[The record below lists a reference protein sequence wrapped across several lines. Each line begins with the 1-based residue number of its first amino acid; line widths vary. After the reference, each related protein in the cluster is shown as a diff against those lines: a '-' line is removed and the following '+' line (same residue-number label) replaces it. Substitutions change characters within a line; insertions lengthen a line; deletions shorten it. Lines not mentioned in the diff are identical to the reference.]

1 MFYIVSLRNVG
12 NVQVIVK
19 KTGIYKASEVFLG
32 SLFIIQNAIISK
44 RFCSSIMAIMSI
56 FFNGYNIRYNINMID
71 ARIEMKKT
79 IITTSLVLT
88 IALLAAACGNKAKE
102 NANALSQNEQQTE
115 AAWQESEQQET
126 EKQNAEKEN
135 AADSG
140 EEQDENAPLGI
151 YKTELSNSYFEML
164 NDNYY
169 SLYATNQYFLA
180 DEKTTLRYP
189 ELADALM
196 QLKEQK
202 EHNFDM
208 ATESLLDS
216 QQFMIETESYPI
228 DLTDYTECRVLR
240 ADNVLFSFIET
251 NENYYGGAHG
261 MYSVAGYAFDVET
274 GKNLSFTDIV
284 VDETKIRDLIAE
296 KLDEEYGDIFFDD
309 IHTLIDQ
316 YDFNSLCWSISY
328 FDVTLYFNPYDL
340 GPYASGSQQVVFP
353 FSEYADL
360 FDEKYLSV
368 PEQFVT
374 QLSEYEQFCLDVNGD
389 GKNEDI
395 GLSSK
400 YLEDDCLSVLIS
412 VDGKETDSDS
422 WSYRID
428 TYLIK
433 VQNKVYLYLF
443 EHHENDYVTLKVY
456 DFAKEDFVE
465 NDNANLYIPEKSNF
479 EERDNISFCESTSPV
494 FSNPGKV
501 RMASRLETLST
512 YQGTKEYHVNESGM
526 LVTDDDYYDVEVS
539 FLIKTLEDIP
549 CQIVSGE
556 EMNTSESGTIPAG
569 TFVKIISATEDKVF
583 VVEAVGYAP
592 DENTDMYGFY
602 EDDNTQYNTEE
613 IFCIQLDEEFGNTLN
628 GRDVWELF
636 DGLMYAG

>member
-1 MFYIVSLRNVG
+1 
-12 NVQVIVK
+12 
-19 KTGIYKASEVFLG
+19 
-32 SLFIIQNAIISK
+32 
-44 RFCSSIMAIMSI
+44 
-56 FFNGYNIRYNINMID
+56 
-71 ARIEMKKT
+71 MKKK

-151 YKTELSNSYFEML
+151 YKTELSNSSFEML

-169 SLYATNQYFLA
+169 SIYATNQCFLA

-309 IHTLIDQ
+309 IHNLIDQ

-501 RMASRLETLST
+501 RMASRLEMLST

-549 CQIVSGE
+549 CQIVSAE

-583 VVEAVGYAP
+583 VVEAIGYAP
-592 DENTDMYGFY
+592 DENNDMYGFY
-602 EDDNTQYNTEE
+602 EDENTKYNTTEM
-613 IFCIQLDEEFGNTLN
+613 FCIQMDQEYGNTIN

>member
-1 MFYIVSLRNVG
+1 M
-12 NVQVIVK
+12 K
-19 KTGIYKASEVFLG
+19 KR
-32 SLFIIQNAIISK
+32 IIS
-44 RFCSSIMAIMSI
+44 
-56 FFNGYNIRYNINMID
+56 
-71 ARIEMKKT
+71 
-79 IITTSLVLT
+79 TSLVLT

-151 YKTELSNSYFEML
+151 YKTELSNSHFEML

-328 FDVTLYFNPYDL
+328 FDVTLFFNPYDL

-374 QLSEYEQFCLDVNGD
+374 QLSEYEQFCMDVNGD

-422 WSYRID
+422 RSYRID

-556 EMNTSESGTIPAG
+556 EMNTSESGTIPVG

-592 DENTDMYGFY
+592 DENNDMYGFY
-602 EDDNTQYNTEE
+602 EDDNTKYNTEE

>member
-1 MFYIVSLRNVG
+1 
-12 NVQVIVK
+12 
-19 KTGIYKASEVFLG
+19 
-32 SLFIIQNAIISK
+32 
-44 RFCSSIMAIMSI
+44 
-56 FFNGYNIRYNINMID
+56 
-71 ARIEMKKT
+71 MKKR

-88 IALLAAACGNKAKE
+88 IALLAAACGNKAEE

-126 EKQNAEKEN
+126 EKQTAEKEN

-151 YKTELSNSYFEML
+151 YKTELSNSHFEML

-261 MYSVAGYAFDVET
+261 MYSVAGYAFDVDT

-456 DFAKEDFVE
+456 DLAKEDFVE

-583 VVEAVGYAP
+583 VVEAIGYAP
-592 DENTDMYGFY
+592 DENNDMYGFY
-602 EDDNTQYNTEE
+602 EDDNTKYNTEE

>member
-1 MFYIVSLRNVG
+1 
-12 NVQVIVK
+12 
-19 KTGIYKASEVFLG
+19 
-32 SLFIIQNAIISK
+32 
-44 RFCSSIMAIMSI
+44 
-56 FFNGYNIRYNINMID
+56 
-71 ARIEMKKT
+71 MKKK

-151 YKTELSNSYFEML
+151 YKTELSNSSFEML

-169 SLYATNQYFLA
+169 SIYATNQCFLA

-216 QQFMIETESYPI
+216 QKFMIETESYPI

-309 IHTLIDQ
+309 IHNLIDQ

-501 RMASRLETLST
+501 RMASRLEMLST

-549 CQIVSGE
+549 CQIVSAE

-583 VVEAVGYAP
+583 VVEAIGYAP
-592 DENTDMYGFY
+592 DENNDMYGFY
-602 EDDNTQYNTEE
+602 EDENTKYNTTEM
-613 IFCIQLDEEFGNTLN
+613 FCIQMDQEYGNTIN

>member
-1 MFYIVSLRNVG
+1 
-12 NVQVIVK
+12 
-19 KTGIYKASEVFLG
+19 
-32 SLFIIQNAIISK
+32 
-44 RFCSSIMAIMSI
+44 
-56 FFNGYNIRYNINMID
+56 
-71 ARIEMKKT
+71 MKKT

-102 NANALSQNEQQTE
+102 NANALSQKEQQTE

-135 AADSG
+135 VADSG

-151 YKTELSNSYFEML
+151 YKTELSNSHFEML

-261 MYSVAGYAFDVET
+261 MYSVAGYAYDVET
-274 GKNLSFTDIV
+274 GKDLSFTDIV

-328 FDVTLYFNPYDL
+328 FAVTLYFNPYDL

-374 QLSEYEQFCLDVNGD
+374 QLDEYEQFCLDVNGD
-389 GKNEDI
+389 GKNENID
-395 GLSSK
+395 LSSK

-422 WSYRID
+422 RSYRID

-465 NDNANLYIPEKSNF
+465 NDNANLYIPGKSSF

-494 FSNPGKV
+494 FSNPEKV
-501 RMASRLETLST
+501 CMASRLDTLST
-512 YQGTKEYHVNESGM
+512 YEGTKEYHVNESGIP
-526 LVTDDDYYDVEVS
+526 VTEDDYYDVEVS

-549 CQIVSGE
+549 CHIVSGE
-556 EMNTSESGTIPAG
+556 DMNTSKSGTIPAG

-592 DENTDMYGFY
+592 DENNDMYGYY
-602 EDDNTQYNTEE
+602 EDENTKYNTEE
-613 IFCIQLDEEFGNTLN
+613 MYCIQLETEDGMELN

>member
-1 MFYIVSLRNVG
+1 M
-12 NVQVIVK
+12 K
-19 KTGIYKASEVFLG
+19 KR
-32 SLFIIQNAIISK
+32 IIS
-44 RFCSSIMAIMSI
+44 
-56 FFNGYNIRYNINMID
+56 
-71 ARIEMKKT
+71 
-79 IITTSLVLT
+79 TSLVLT
-88 IALLAAACGNKAKE
+88 IAFLAAACGNKAEE

-115 AAWQESEQQET
+115 AAWQESEQQEN
-126 EKQNAEKEN
+126 EKQTAKKEN

-151 YKTELSNSYFEML
+151 YKTELSNSSFEML

-189 ELADALM
+189 KLADALM

-216 QQFMIETESYPI
+216 QKFMIETESYPI

-309 IHTLIDQ
+309 IHNLIDQ

-422 WSYRID
+422 RSYRID

-549 CQIVSGE
+549 CQIVSAE

-583 VVEAVGYAP
+583 VVEAIGYAP
-592 DENTDMYGFY
+592 DENNDMYGFY
-602 EDDNTQYNTEE
+602 EDENTKYNTEE

>member
-1 MFYIVSLRNVG
+1 
-12 NVQVIVK
+12 
-19 KTGIYKASEVFLG
+19 
-32 SLFIIQNAIISK
+32 
-44 RFCSSIMAIMSI
+44 
-56 FFNGYNIRYNINMID
+56 
-71 ARIEMKKT
+71 MKKT

-88 IALLAAACGNKAKE
+88 IALLVAACGNKAKE
-102 NANALSQNEQQTE
+102 NANALSQKEQQTE

-126 EKQNAEKEN
+126 EKQTAEKEN

-151 YKTELSNSYFEML
+151 YKTELSNSHFEML

-261 MYSVAGYAFDVET
+261 MYSVAGYAYDVET

-316 YDFNSLCWSISY
+316 YDFNSLCWSISC

-374 QLSEYEQFCLDVNGD
+374 QLSEYEQFCMDVNGD

-583 VVEAVGYAP
+583 VVEAIGYAP
-592 DENTDMYGFY
+592 DENNDMYGFY
-602 EDDNTQYNTEE
+602 EDDNTKYNTEE

>member
-1 MFYIVSLRNVG
+1 
-12 NVQVIVK
+12 
-19 KTGIYKASEVFLG
+19 
-32 SLFIIQNAIISK
+32 
-44 RFCSSIMAIMSI
+44 
-56 FFNGYNIRYNINMID
+56 
-71 ARIEMKKT
+71 MKKT

-88 IALLAAACGNKAKE
+88 IALLAAACGNKAEE

-126 EKQNAEKEN
+126 EKQTAEKEN

-151 YKTELSNSYFEML
+151 YKTELSNSHFEML

-189 ELADALM
+189 KLADALM

-202 EHNFDM
+202 EQNFDM

-374 QLSEYEQFCLDVNGD
+374 QLSEYEQFCMDVNGD

-583 VVEAVGYAP
+583 VVEAIGYAP
-592 DENTDMYGFY
+592 DENNDMYGFY
-602 EDDNTQYNTEE
+602 EDENTKYNTEE

>member
-1 MFYIVSLRNVG
+1 
-12 NVQVIVK
+12 
-19 KTGIYKASEVFLG
+19 
-32 SLFIIQNAIISK
+32 
-44 RFCSSIMAIMSI
+44 
-56 FFNGYNIRYNINMID
+56 
-71 ARIEMKKT
+71 MKKR

-88 IALLAAACGNKAKE
+88 IALLAAACGNKAEE

-151 YKTELSNSYFEML
+151 YKTELSNSHFEML

-189 ELADALM
+189 KLADALM

-374 QLSEYEQFCLDVNGD
+374 QLSEYEQFCMDVNGD

-422 WSYRID
+422 RSYRID

-583 VVEAVGYAP
+583 VVEAIGYAP
-592 DENTDMYGFY
+592 DENNDMYGFY

>member
-1 MFYIVSLRNVG
+1 M
-12 NVQVIVK
+12 K
-19 KTGIYKASEVFLG
+19 KR
-32 SLFIIQNAIISK
+32 IIS
-44 RFCSSIMAIMSI
+44 
-56 FFNGYNIRYNINMID
+56 
-71 ARIEMKKT
+71 
-79 IITTSLVLT
+79 TSLVLT

-151 YKTELSNSYFEML
+151 YKTELSNSHFEML

-180 DEKTTLRYP
+180 DEKTSLRYP

-261 MYSVAGYAFDVET
+261 MYSVAGYAFDVDT

-340 GPYASGSQQVVFP
+340 GPFSSGSQQVVFP

-374 QLSEYEQFCLDVNGD
+374 QLSEYEQFCMDVNGD

-422 WSYRID
+422 RSYRID

-583 VVEAVGYAP
+583 VVEAIGYAP

-602 EDDNTQYNTEE
+602 EDDNTKYNTEE
-613 IFCIQLDEEFGNTLN
+613 IFCMQLDEEFGNTLN

>member
-1 MFYIVSLRNVG
+1 M
-12 NVQVIVK
+12 K
-19 KTGIYKASEVFLG
+19 KR
-32 SLFIIQNAIISK
+32 IIS
-44 RFCSSIMAIMSI
+44 
-56 FFNGYNIRYNINMID
+56 
-71 ARIEMKKT
+71 
-79 IITTSLVLT
+79 TSLVLT

-151 YKTELSNSYFEML
+151 YKTELSNSHFEML

-180 DEKTTLRYP
+180 DEKTSLRYP

-216 QQFMIETESYPI
+216 QKFMIETESYPI

-583 VVEAVGYAP
+583 VVEAIGYAP
-592 DENTDMYGFY
+592 DENNDMYGFY
-602 EDDNTQYNTEE
+602 EDDNTKYNTEE

>member
-1 MFYIVSLRNVG
+1 M
-12 NVQVIVK
+12 K
-19 KTGIYKASEVFLG
+19 KR
-32 SLFIIQNAIISK
+32 IIS
-44 RFCSSIMAIMSI
+44 I
-56 FFNGYNIRYNINMID
+56 
-71 ARIEMKKT
+71 
-79 IITTSLVLT
+79 SLVLT

-151 YKTELSNSYFEML
+151 YKTELSNSHFEML

-216 QQFMIETESYPI
+216 HQFMIETESYPI

-240 ADNVLFSFIET
+240 ADNVLFSFTET

-261 MYSVAGYAFDVET
+261 MYSVAGYAFDVDT

-284 VDETKIRDLIAE
+284 VDESKIRDLIAE

-374 QLSEYEQFCLDVNGD
+374 QLDEYEQFCLDVNGD
-389 GKNEDI
+389 GKNENID
-395 GLSSK
+395 LSSK

-512 YQGTKEYHVNESGM
+512 YQGTKEYHVNESGL

-583 VVEAVGYAP
+583 VVEAIGYAP
-592 DENTDMYGFY
+592 DENNDMYGFY

>member
-1 MFYIVSLRNVG
+1 M
-12 NVQVIVK
+12 K
-19 KTGIYKASEVFLG
+19 KR
-32 SLFIIQNAIISK
+32 IIS
-44 RFCSSIMAIMSI
+44 
-56 FFNGYNIRYNINMID
+56 
-71 ARIEMKKT
+71 
-79 IITTSLVLT
+79 TSLVLT

-151 YKTELSNSYFEML
+151 YKTELSNSHFEML

-180 DEKTTLRYP
+180 DEKTALRYP
-189 ELADALM
+189 KLADALM

-360 FDEKYLSV
+360 FDEKYLYV

-374 QLSEYEQFCLDVNGD
+374 QLSEYEQFCMDVNGD

-422 WSYRID
+422 RSYRID

-592 DENTDMYGFY
+592 DENNDMYGFY
-602 EDDNTQYNTEE
+602 EDDNTKYNTEE

>member
-1 MFYIVSLRNVG
+1 
-12 NVQVIVK
+12 
-19 KTGIYKASEVFLG
+19 
-32 SLFIIQNAIISK
+32 
-44 RFCSSIMAIMSI
+44 
-56 FFNGYNIRYNINMID
+56 
-71 ARIEMKKT
+71 MKKR

-88 IALLAAACGNKAKE
+88 IALLAAACGNKAEE

-115 AAWQESEQQET
+115 AARQESEQQET

-151 YKTELSNSYFEML
+151 YKTELSNSHFEML

-189 ELADALM
+189 ELADALR

-261 MYSVAGYAFDVET
+261 MYSVAGYAFDVDT

-340 GPYASGSQQVVFP
+340 GPYASGSQQVVLP

-374 QLSEYEQFCLDVNGD
+374 QLSEYEQFCMDVNGD

-479 EERDNISFCESTSPV
+479 EERDNISFCESTGPV

-592 DENTDMYGFY
+592 DENNDMYGFY
-602 EDDNTQYNTEE
+602 EDDNTKYNTEE

>member
-1 MFYIVSLRNVG
+1 M
-12 NVQVIVK
+12 K
-19 KTGIYKASEVFLG
+19 KR
-32 SLFIIQNAIISK
+32 IIS
-44 RFCSSIMAIMSI
+44 
-56 FFNGYNIRYNINMID
+56 
-71 ARIEMKKT
+71 
-79 IITTSLVLT
+79 TSLVLT
-88 IALLAAACGNKAKE
+88 IALWTAACGNKAKE

-126 EKQNAEKEN
+126 EKQTAKKEN
-135 AADSG
+135 AADS
-140 EEQDENAPLGI
+140 EEEQVPLEEDQDENAPLGI
-151 YKTELSNSYFEML
+151 YKTELSNSHFEML

-216 QQFMIETESYPI
+216 HQFMIETESYPI

-261 MYSVAGYAFDVET
+261 MYSVAGYAFDVDT

-284 VDETKIRDLIAE
+284 VDESKIRDLIAE

-309 IHTLIDQ
+309 IYTLIDQ

-389 GKNEDI
+389 GKNENID
-395 GLSSK
+395 LSSK

-465 NDNANLYIPEKSNF
+465 NDNANLCIPGKSNF

-583 VVEAVGYAP
+583 VVEAIGYAP
-592 DENTDMYGFY
+592 DENNDMYGFY
-602 EDDNTQYNTEE
+602 EDDNTKYNTEE

-628 GRDVWELF
+628 GRDVWKLF

>member
-1 MFYIVSLRNVG
+1 
-12 NVQVIVK
+12 
-19 KTGIYKASEVFLG
+19 
-32 SLFIIQNAIISK
+32 
-44 RFCSSIMAIMSI
+44 
-56 FFNGYNIRYNINMID
+56 
-71 ARIEMKKT
+71 MKKT

-88 IALLAAACGNKAKE
+88 IALLVAACGNKAKE
-102 NANALSQNEQQTE
+102 NANALSQKEQQTE

-135 AADSG
+135 VADSG

-151 YKTELSNSYFEML
+151 YKTELSNSHFEML

-374 QLSEYEQFCLDVNGD
+374 QLDEYEQFCLDVNGD
-389 GKNEDI
+389 GKNENID
-395 GLSSK
+395 LSSK

-465 NDNANLYIPEKSNF
+465 NDNANLYIPGKSSF

-494 FSNPGKV
+494 FSNPEKV
-501 RMASRLETLST
+501 CMASRLDTLST
-512 YQGTKEYHVNESGM
+512 YEGTKEYHVNESGIP
-526 LVTDDDYYDVEVS
+526 VTEDDYYDVEVS

-549 CQIVSGE
+549 CHIVSGE
-556 EMNTSESGTIPAG
+556 DMNTAKSGTIPAG

-583 VVEAVGYAP
+583 VVEAVGYVP
-592 DENTDMYGFY
+592 DENNDMYGFY
-602 EDDNTQYNTEE
+602 EDENTKYNTEE
-613 IFCIQLDEEFGNTLN
+613 MYCIQLDEEFGNTLN
-628 GRDVWELF
+628 GRDVWDLF

>member
-1 MFYIVSLRNVG
+1 
-12 NVQVIVK
+12 
-19 KTGIYKASEVFLG
+19 
-32 SLFIIQNAIISK
+32 
-44 RFCSSIMAIMSI
+44 
-56 FFNGYNIRYNINMID
+56 
-71 ARIEMKKT
+71 MKKT

-102 NANALSQNEQQTE
+102 NANALSQKEQQTE

-135 AADSG
+135 VADSG

-151 YKTELSNSYFEML
+151 YKTELSNSHFEML

-180 DEKTTLRYP
+180 DEKTSLRYP
-189 ELADALM
+189 KLADALM

-374 QLSEYEQFCLDVNGD
+374 QLSEYEQFCMDVNGD

-465 NDNANLYIPEKSNF
+465 NDNANLYIPGKSSF

-583 VVEAVGYAP
+583 VVEAIGYAP
-592 DENTDMYGFY
+592 DENNDMYGFY
-602 EDDNTQYNTEE
+602 EDDNTKYNTEE

>member
-1 MFYIVSLRNVG
+1 M
-12 NVQVIVK
+12 K
-19 KTGIYKASEVFLG
+19 KK
-32 SLFIIQNAIISK
+32 IIS
-44 RFCSSIMAIMSI
+44 
-56 FFNGYNIRYNINMID
+56 
-71 ARIEMKKT
+71 
-79 IITTSLVLT
+79 TSLVLT

-374 QLSEYEQFCLDVNGD
+374 QLSEYEQFCMDVNGD

-422 WSYRID
+422 RSYRID

-433 VQNKVYLYLF
+433 VQNKVYFYLF

-583 VVEAVGYAP
+583 VVEAIGYAP
-592 DENTDMYGFY
+592 DENNDMYGFY

>member
-1 MFYIVSLRNVG
+1 M
-12 NVQVIVK
+12 K
-19 KTGIYKASEVFLG
+19 KK
-32 SLFIIQNAIISK
+32 IIS
-44 RFCSSIMAIMSI
+44 
-56 FFNGYNIRYNINMID
+56 
-71 ARIEMKKT
+71 
-79 IITTSLVLT
+79 TSLVLT
-88 IALLAAACGNKAKE
+88 IALLAAACGNTAEE

-115 AAWQESEQQET
+115 AARQESEQQET

-151 YKTELSNSYFEML
+151 YKTELSNSHFEML

-189 ELADALM
+189 ELADALR

-592 DENTDMYGFY
+592 DENNDMYGFY
-602 EDDNTQYNTEE
+602 EDDNTKYNTEE

>member
-1 MFYIVSLRNVG
+1 
-12 NVQVIVK
+12 
-19 KTGIYKASEVFLG
+19 
-32 SLFIIQNAIISK
+32 
-44 RFCSSIMAIMSI
+44 
-56 FFNGYNIRYNINMID
+56 
-71 ARIEMKKT
+71 MKKKMKMIST
-79 IITTSLVLT
+79 LLVLT
-88 IALLAAACGNKAKE
+88 IVFSITACGKKTEE
-102 NANALSQNEQQTE
+102 NIDSVSQSEQQTE
-115 AAWQESEQQET
+115 AAWQEQESAQQEE
-126 EKQNAEKEN
+126 EKQTAEKEN
-135 AADSG
+135 AAGGEEEQTSTE

-151 YKTELSNSYFEML
+151 YKTELSNSYFEMV

-169 SLYATNQYFLA
+169 SLYATNQFFLA
-180 DEKTTLRYP
+180 DEETTLRYP

-216 QQFMIETESYPI
+216 HQFMIETESYPI

-261 MYSVAGYAFDVET
+261 MYSVAGYAYDVET
-274 GKNLSFTDIV
+274 GKELSFTDIV
-284 VDETKIRDLIAE
+284 VDESKIRDLIAE

-309 IHTLIDQ
+309 IYTLIDQ

-328 FDVTLYFNPYDL
+328 FAVTLYFNPYDL

-374 QLSEYEQFCLDVNGD
+374 QLGEYEQFCLDVNGD
-389 GKNEDI
+389 GKNENID
-395 GLSSK
+395 LSSK

-465 NDNANLYIPEKSNF
+465 NDNANLYIPGKSSF

-494 FSNPGKV
+494 FSNPEKV
-501 RMASRLETLST
+501 RMASRLDTLST
-512 YQGTKEYHVNESGM
+512 YEGTKEYHVNESGM
-526 LVTDDDYYDVEVS
+526 LVTEDDYYDVEVS

-549 CQIVSGE
+549 CHIVSGE
-556 EMNTSESGTIPAG
+556 DMNTSKSGTIPAG

-583 VVEAVGYAP
+583 VVEAVGYVP
-592 DENTDMYGFY
+592 DENNDMYGFY
-602 EDDNTQYNTEE
+602 EDENTKYNTEE
-613 IFCIQLDEEFGNTLN
+613 MYCIQLETEDGMELN

>member
-1 MFYIVSLRNVG
+1 
-12 NVQVIVK
+12 
-19 KTGIYKASEVFLG
+19 
-32 SLFIIQNAIISK
+32 
-44 RFCSSIMAIMSI
+44 
-56 FFNGYNIRYNINMID
+56 
-71 ARIEMKKT
+71 
-79 IITTSLVLT
+79 
-88 IALLAAACGNKAKE
+88 
-102 NANALSQNEQQTE
+102 
-115 AAWQESEQQET
+115 
-126 EKQNAEKEN
+126 
-135 AADSG
+135 
-140 EEQDENAPLGI
+140 
-151 YKTELSNSYFEML
+151 
-164 NDNYY
+164 
-169 SLYATNQYFLA
+169 
-180 DEKTTLRYP
+180 
-189 ELADALM
+189 
-196 QLKEQK
+196 
-202 EHNFDM
+202 M

-261 MYSVAGYAFDVET
+261 MYSVAGYAYDVET
-274 GKNLSFTDIV
+274 GKDLSFTDIV
-284 VDETKIRDLIAE
+284 VDESKIRDLIAE

-309 IHTLIDQ
+309 IYTLIDQ
-316 YDFNSLCWSISY
+316 YDFHSLCWSISY
-328 FDVTLYFNPYDL
+328 FGVTLYFNPYDL

-374 QLSEYEQFCLDVNGD
+374 QLSEYEQFCMDVNGD

-465 NDNANLYIPEKSNF
+465 NDNANLYIPEKSNY

-583 VVEAVGYAP
+583 VMEAVGYVP
-592 DENTDMYGFY
+592 DENNDMYGFY
-602 EDDNTQYNTEE
+602 EEDNTKYNTEE

>member
-1 MFYIVSLRNVG
+1 
-12 NVQVIVK
+12 
-19 KTGIYKASEVFLG
+19 
-32 SLFIIQNAIISK
+32 
-44 RFCSSIMAIMSI
+44 
-56 FFNGYNIRYNINMID
+56 
-71 ARIEMKKT
+71 
-79 IITTSLVLT
+79 
-88 IALLAAACGNKAKE
+88 
-102 NANALSQNEQQTE
+102 
-115 AAWQESEQQET
+115 
-126 EKQNAEKEN
+126 
-135 AADSG
+135 
-140 EEQDENAPLGI
+140 
-151 YKTELSNSYFEML
+151 ML

-216 QQFMIETESYPI
+216 QKFMIETESYPI

-261 MYSVAGYAFDVET
+261 MYSVASYAFDVET

-479 EERDNISFCESTSPV
+479 EERDNISFCESTGPV

-512 YQGTKEYHVNESGM
+512 YQGTKEYHVNESGL

-569 TFVKIISATEDKVF
+569 TFFKIISATEDKVF
-583 VVEAVGYAP
+583 VVEAIGYAP

-602 EDDNTQYNTEE
+602 EDDNTKYNTEE

-628 GRDVWELF
+628 GRDVRELF

>member
-1 MFYIVSLRNVG
+1 M
-12 NVQVIVK
+12 K
-19 KTGIYKASEVFLG
+19 KR
-32 SLFIIQNAIISK
+32 IIS
-44 RFCSSIMAIMSI
+44 
-56 FFNGYNIRYNINMID
+56 
-71 ARIEMKKT
+71 
-79 IITTSLVLT
+79 TSLVLT
-88 IALLAAACGNKAKE
+88 ISLLAAACGNKAKE
-102 NANALSQNEQQTE
+102 NANALLQNEQQTE
-115 AAWQESEQQET
+115 AAWQESEQQEN
-126 EKQNAEKEN
+126 EKQTTEKEN

-151 YKTELSNSYFEML
+151 YKTELSNSHFEML

-309 IHTLIDQ
+309 IHNLIDQ

-374 QLSEYEQFCLDVNGD
+374 QLSEYEQFCMDVNGD

-465 NDNANLYIPEKSNF
+465 NDNANLYIPEKSNY

-494 FSNPGKV
+494 FSNPEKV

-602 EDDNTQYNTEE
+602 EDDNTKYNTEE

>member
-1 MFYIVSLRNVG
+1 M
-12 NVQVIVK
+12 K
-19 KTGIYKASEVFLG
+19 KK
-32 SLFIIQNAIISK
+32 IIS
-44 RFCSSIMAIMSI
+44 
-56 FFNGYNIRYNINMID
+56 
-71 ARIEMKKT
+71 
-79 IITTSLVLT
+79 TSLVLT
-88 IALLAAACGNKAKE
+88 IALWTAACGNKAKE

-151 YKTELSNSYFEML
+151 YKTELSNSHFEML

-169 SLYATNQYFLA
+169 SLYAKNQYFLA

-189 ELADALM
+189 KLADALM

-374 QLSEYEQFCLDVNGD
+374 QLSEYEQFCMDVNGD
-389 GKNEDI
+389 GENEDI

-422 WSYRID
+422 RSYRID

-465 NDNANLYIPEKSNF
+465 NDDANLYIPEKSNF

-526 LVTDDDYYDVEVS
+526 LFTDDDYYDVEVS

-569 TFVKIISATEDKVF
+569 TFVKIIAATEDKVF

-602 EDDNTQYNTEE
+602 EDDNTKYNTEE

>member
-1 MFYIVSLRNVG
+1 M
-12 NVQVIVK
+12 K
-19 KTGIYKASEVFLG
+19 KK
-32 SLFIIQNAIISK
+32 IIS
-44 RFCSSIMAIMSI
+44 
-56 FFNGYNIRYNINMID
+56 
-71 ARIEMKKT
+71 
-79 IITTSLVLT
+79 TSLVLT

-151 YKTELSNSYFEML
+151 YKTELSNSHFEML

-374 QLSEYEQFCLDVNGD
+374 QLSEYEQFCMDVNGD

-465 NDNANLYIPEKSNF
+465 NDDANLYIPEKSNF

-583 VVEAVGYAP
+583 VVEAIGYAP
-592 DENTDMYGFY
+592 DENNDMYGFY

>member
-1 MFYIVSLRNVG
+1 M
-12 NVQVIVK
+12 K
-19 KTGIYKASEVFLG
+19 KR
-32 SLFIIQNAIISK
+32 IIS
-44 RFCSSIMAIMSI
+44 
-56 FFNGYNIRYNINMID
+56 
-71 ARIEMKKT
+71 
-79 IITTSLVLT
+79 TSLVLT
-88 IALLAAACGNKAKE
+88 ISLLAAACGNKAKE
-102 NANALSQNEQQTE
+102 NANALLQNEQQTE
-115 AAWQESEQQET
+115 AAWQESEQQEN
-126 EKQNAEKEN
+126 EKQTTEKEN

-151 YKTELSNSYFEML
+151 YKTELSNSSFEML

-189 ELADALM
+189 KLADALM

-309 IHTLIDQ
+309 IHNLIDQ

-374 QLSEYEQFCLDVNGD
+374 QLSEYEQFCMDVNGD

-583 VVEAVGYAP
+583 VVEAIGYAP

>member
-1 MFYIVSLRNVG
+1 M
-12 NVQVIVK
+12 K
-19 KTGIYKASEVFLG
+19 KR
-32 SLFIIQNAIISK
+32 IIS
-44 RFCSSIMAIMSI
+44 
-56 FFNGYNIRYNINMID
+56 
-71 ARIEMKKT
+71 
-79 IITTSLVLT
+79 TSLVLT

-102 NANALSQNEQQTE
+102 NANALLQNEQQTE

-151 YKTELSNSYFEML
+151 YKTELSNSSFEML

-374 QLSEYEQFCLDVNGD
+374 QLSEYEQFCMDVNGD

-465 NDNANLYIPEKSNF
+465 NDNANLYIPGKSNF

-494 FSNPGKV
+494 FSNPEKV
-501 RMASRLETLST
+501 CMASRLETLST

-549 CQIVSGE
+549 CHIVSGE
-556 EMNTSESGTIPAG
+556 DMNTAKSGTIPAG

-592 DENTDMYGFY
+592 DENNDMYGFY
-602 EDDNTQYNTEE
+602 EDDNTKYNTEE

>member
-1 MFYIVSLRNVG
+1 M
-12 NVQVIVK
+12 K
-19 KTGIYKASEVFLG
+19 KR
-32 SLFIIQNAIISK
+32 IIS
-44 RFCSSIMAIMSI
+44 
-56 FFNGYNIRYNINMID
+56 
-71 ARIEMKKT
+71 
-79 IITTSLVLT
+79 TSLVLT
-88 IALLAAACGNKAKE
+88 ISLLAAACGNKAKE
-102 NANALSQNEQQTE
+102 NANALLQNEQQTE
-115 AAWQESEQQET
+115 AAWQESEQQEN
-126 EKQNAEKEN
+126 EKQTTEKEN

-151 YKTELSNSYFEML
+151 YKTELSNSSFEML

-189 ELADALM
+189 KLADALM

-216 QQFMIETESYPI
+216 QKFMIETESYPI

-309 IHTLIDQ
+309 IHNLIDQ

-374 QLSEYEQFCLDVNGD
+374 QLSEYEQFCMDVNGD

-583 VVEAVGYAP
+583 VVEAIGYAP

>member
-1 MFYIVSLRNVG
+1 M
-12 NVQVIVK
+12 K
-19 KTGIYKASEVFLG
+19 KK
-32 SLFIIQNAIISK
+32 IIS
-44 RFCSSIMAIMSI
+44 
-56 FFNGYNIRYNINMID
+56 
-71 ARIEMKKT
+71 T
-79 IITTSLVLT
+79 LLVLA
-88 IALLAAACGNKAKE
+88 IALSTAACGNTAEE

-151 YKTELSNSYFEML
+151 YKTELSNSHFEML

-180 DEKTTLRYP
+180 DEKTALRYP
-189 ELADALM
+189 KLADALM

-374 QLSEYEQFCLDVNGD
+374 QLSEYEQFCMDVNGD

-465 NDNANLYIPEKSNF
+465 NDNANLYIPGKSSF

-592 DENTDMYGFY
+592 DENNDMYGFY

>member
-1 MFYIVSLRNVG
+1 
-12 NVQVIVK
+12 
-19 KTGIYKASEVFLG
+19 
-32 SLFIIQNAIISK
+32 
-44 RFCSSIMAIMSI
+44 
-56 FFNGYNIRYNINMID
+56 
-71 ARIEMKKT
+71 MKKT

-88 IALLAAACGNKAKE
+88 IALLAAACGNKAEE

-115 AAWQESEQQET
+115 AARQESEQQET

-151 YKTELSNSYFEML
+151 YKTELSNSHFEML
-164 NDNYY
+164 NDDYY

-340 GPYASGSQQVVFP
+340 GPYASGSQQVVLP

-374 QLSEYEQFCLDVNGD
+374 QLSEYEQFCMDVNGD

-583 VVEAVGYAP
+583 VVEAIGYAP

>member
-1 MFYIVSLRNVG
+1 
-12 NVQVIVK
+12 
-19 KTGIYKASEVFLG
+19 
-32 SLFIIQNAIISK
+32 
-44 RFCSSIMAIMSI
+44 
-56 FFNGYNIRYNINMID
+56 
-71 ARIEMKKT
+71 MKKKMKMIST
-79 IITTSLVLT
+79 LLVLT
-88 IALLAAACGNKAKE
+88 IVFSITACGKKTEE
-102 NANALSQNEQQTE
+102 NTDSVSQSEQQTE
-115 AAWQESEQQET
+115 AAWQEQESAQQEE
-126 EKQNAEKEN
+126 EKQTAEKEN
-135 AADSG
+135 AAGGEEEQTSAE

-151 YKTELSNSYFEML
+151 YKTELSNSYFEMV

-169 SLYATNQYFLA
+169 SLYATNQFFLA
-180 DEKTTLRYP
+180 DEETTLRYP

-202 EHNFDM
+202 EHAFDM

-216 QQFMIETESYPI
+216 HQFMVETEGYPI

-261 MYSVAGYAFDVET
+261 MYSVAGYAYDVET
-274 GKNLSFTDIV
+274 GKELSLTDIV
-284 VDETKIRDLIAE
+284 VDESKIRDLIAE

-309 IHTLIDQ
+309 IYTLIDQ

-328 FDVTLYFNPYDL
+328 FGVTLYFNPYDL
-340 GPYASGSQQVVFP
+340 GPYASGSQQVVLP

-374 QLSEYEQFCLDVNGD
+374 QLGEYEQFCLDVNGD
-389 GKNEDI
+389 GKNENID
-395 GLSSK
+395 LSSK
-400 YLEDDCLSVLIS
+400 YLEDDFLSVLIS

-465 NDNANLYIPEKSNF
+465 NDNANLYIPGKSSF

-494 FSNPGKV
+494 FSNPEKV
-501 RMASRLETLST
+501 RMASRLDTLST
-512 YQGTKEYHVNESGM
+512 YEGTKEYHVNESGIPI
-526 LVTDDDYYDVEVS
+526 TEDDCYDVEVS

-549 CQIVSGE
+549 CHIVSGE
-556 EMNTSESGTIPAG
+556 DMNTSKSGTIPAG

-583 VVEAVGYAP
+583 VVEAVGYVP
-592 DENTDMYGFY
+592 DENNDMYGFY
-602 EDDNTQYNTEE
+602 EDENTKYNTEE
-613 IFCIQLDEEFGNTLN
+613 MYCIQLDEEFGNTLN
-628 GRDVWELF
+628 GRDVWDLF
-636 DGLMYAG
+636 DELMYAG

>member
-1 MFYIVSLRNVG
+1 M
-12 NVQVIVK
+12 K
-19 KTGIYKASEVFLG
+19 KR
-32 SLFIIQNAIISK
+32 IIS
-44 RFCSSIMAIMSI
+44 
-56 FFNGYNIRYNINMID
+56 
-71 ARIEMKKT
+71 
-79 IITTSLVLT
+79 TSLVLT

-151 YKTELSNSYFEML
+151 YKTELSNSHFEML

-261 MYSVAGYAFDVET
+261 MYSVAGYAFDVDT

-374 QLSEYEQFCLDVNGD
+374 QLSEYEQFCMDVNGD

-479 EERDNISFCESTSPV
+479 EERDNISFCESTGPV

-592 DENTDMYGFY
+592 DENNDMYGFY
-602 EDDNTQYNTEE
+602 EDDNTKYNTEE

>member
-1 MFYIVSLRNVG
+1 M
-12 NVQVIVK
+12 K
-19 KTGIYKASEVFLG
+19 KK
-32 SLFIIQNAIISK
+32 IIS
-44 RFCSSIMAIMSI
+44 
-56 FFNGYNIRYNINMID
+56 
-71 ARIEMKKT
+71 
-79 IITTSLVLT
+79 TSLVLT

-126 EKQNAEKEN
+126 EKQNDEKEN

-151 YKTELSNSYFEML
+151 YKTELSNSHFEML

-202 EHNFDM
+202 EQNFDM

-309 IHTLIDQ
+309 IHNLIDQ

-556 EMNTSESGTIPAG
+556 EINTSESGTIPAG

-583 VVEAVGYAP
+583 VVEAIGYAP
-592 DENTDMYGFY
+592 DENNDMYGFY

>member
-1 MFYIVSLRNVG
+1 
-12 NVQVIVK
+12 
-19 KTGIYKASEVFLG
+19 
-32 SLFIIQNAIISK
+32 
-44 RFCSSIMAIMSI
+44 
-56 FFNGYNIRYNINMID
+56 
-71 ARIEMKKT
+71 MKKR
-79 IITTSLVLT
+79 IIITSLVLT
-88 IALLAAACGNKAKE
+88 IALLAAACGNKAEE

-115 AAWQESEQQET
+115 AARQESEQQET

-151 YKTELSNSYFEML
+151 YKTELSNSHFEML

-189 ELADALM
+189 KLADALM

-374 QLSEYEQFCLDVNGD
+374 QLSEYEQFCMDVNGD

-479 EERDNISFCESTSPV
+479 EERDNISFCESTGPV

-592 DENTDMYGFY
+592 DENNDMYGFY

>member
-1 MFYIVSLRNVG
+1 
-12 NVQVIVK
+12 
-19 KTGIYKASEVFLG
+19 
-32 SLFIIQNAIISK
+32 
-44 RFCSSIMAIMSI
+44 
-56 FFNGYNIRYNINMID
+56 
-71 ARIEMKKT
+71 MKKR

-88 IALLAAACGNKAKE
+88 IALLAAACGNKAEE

-115 AAWQESEQQET
+115 AARQESEQQET

-151 YKTELSNSYFEML
+151 YKTELSNSHFEML
-164 NDNYY
+164 NDDYY

-189 ELADALM
+189 ELADALR

-261 MYSVAGYAFDVET
+261 MYSVAGYAFDVDT

-340 GPYASGSQQVVFP
+340 GPYASGSQQVVLP

-374 QLSEYEQFCLDVNGD
+374 QLSEYEQFCMDVNGD

-479 EERDNISFCESTSPV
+479 EERDNISFCESTGPV

-592 DENTDMYGFY
+592 DENNDMYGFY
-602 EDDNTQYNTEE
+602 EDDNTKYNTEE

>member
-1 MFYIVSLRNVG
+1 M
-12 NVQVIVK
+12 K
-19 KTGIYKASEVFLG
+19 KR
-32 SLFIIQNAIISK
+32 IIS
-44 RFCSSIMAIMSI
+44 
-56 FFNGYNIRYNINMID
+56 
-71 ARIEMKKT
+71 
-79 IITTSLVLT
+79 TSLVLT
-88 IALLAAACGNKAKE
+88 ISLLAAACGNKAKE
-102 NANALSQNEQQTE
+102 NANALLQNEQQTE

-126 EKQNAEKEN
+126 EKQTAEKEN

-151 YKTELSNSYFEML
+151 YKTELSNSHFEML

-216 QQFMIETESYPI
+216 QKFMIETESYPI

-374 QLSEYEQFCLDVNGD
+374 QLSEYEQFCMDVNGD

-583 VVEAVGYAP
+583 VVEAIGYAP
-592 DENTDMYGFY
+592 DENNDMYGFY

>member
-1 MFYIVSLRNVG
+1 
-12 NVQVIVK
+12 
-19 KTGIYKASEVFLG
+19 
-32 SLFIIQNAIISK
+32 
-44 RFCSSIMAIMSI
+44 
-56 FFNGYNIRYNINMID
+56 
-71 ARIEMKKT
+71 MKKT

-102 NANALSQNEQQTE
+102 NANALSQKEQQTE

-126 EKQNAEKEN
+126 EKQTAEKEN

-151 YKTELSNSYFEML
+151 YKTELSNSHFEML

-261 MYSVAGYAFDVET
+261 MYSVAGYAFDVDT

-465 NDNANLYIPEKSNF
+465 NDDANLYIPEKSNF
-479 EERDNISFCESTSPV
+479 EERDNISFCESTGPV

-583 VVEAVGYAP
+583 VVKAVGYAP
-592 DENTDMYGFY
+592 DENNDMYGFY